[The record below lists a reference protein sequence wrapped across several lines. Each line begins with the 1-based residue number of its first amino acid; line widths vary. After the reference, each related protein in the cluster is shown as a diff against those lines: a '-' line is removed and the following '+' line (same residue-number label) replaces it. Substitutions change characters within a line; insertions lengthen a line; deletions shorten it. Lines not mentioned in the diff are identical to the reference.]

1 MDKRTRQQW
10 QDEINNTNR
19 VTARDMELLKQY
31 NAYSVEFGR
40 RRPGPQYKELA
51 ERWAEKIERQNE
63 RVAKIQALIDG
74 KISPW
79 W

>member
-40 RRPGPQYKELA
+40 RRPGPQYKVLA
-51 ERWAEKIERQNE
+51 ERWSAKIVRQNE

-74 KISPW
+74 KIGPW